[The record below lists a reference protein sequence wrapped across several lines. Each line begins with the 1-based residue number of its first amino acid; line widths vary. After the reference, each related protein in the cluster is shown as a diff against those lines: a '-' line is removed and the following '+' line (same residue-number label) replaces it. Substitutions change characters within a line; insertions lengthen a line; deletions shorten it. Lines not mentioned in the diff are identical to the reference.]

1 MKKNSDLEI
10 RKIVLEALIQSE
22 KSNIPSH
29 ILIKDVLDKYDYLS
43 KNEKALMSTIFKGV
57 IERRI
62 ELDYVIDHFSKTPV
76 KKMKMPVRIILEM
89 GVYQILY
96 MNSFDTLAVNT
107 SVELAKKKGF
117 ATLSGFVNAVLRN
130 IERNKNDI
138 EYPKKGEKDYL
149 SVKYSIPSFITDL
162 LSEQYDADVLEK
174 MFDAS
179 LKNDHLRVRLREA
192 ADAEKKNAVIKE
204 IRDKGAEITQT
215 AGFDDLYKVKGV
227 GNISELKSF
236 TDGDIYIQDTGSYI
250 LCKNVSGGK
259 NILDACAA
267 PGGKSIFLSERFP
280 DSVITACD
288 VSDEK
293 LKKMAENIE
302 RCKVSNV
309 KIKKADATV
318 FNPEWEEYFDVV
330 LCDVPCSGLGVIG
343 KKQDIKYNLS
353 PEGLESLYELQKNIL
368 ANVSRY
374 VKKDGYLIY
383 STCTVNKKE
392 NEYRVGEF
400 MKNGGFEYSKF
411 AFLPDEYKNGYN
423 GRTLSLIQ
431 GQNDSDGFFTAV
443 LKRKSR

>member
-62 ELDYVIDHFSKTPV
+62 ELDYVIDHFSKTPA

-293 LKKMAENIE
+293 LKKMAENTE

-392 NEYRVGEF
+392 NEYRVEEF
-400 MKNGGFEYSKF
+400 LKNGGFEYSEF

-431 GQNDSDGFFTAV
+431 GQNDSDGFFTVV
-443 LKRKSR
+443 LKRKKQ